1 MQKPISFGRYLL
13 LERLAIGGMAEVYLA
28 TSREGPAGA
37 LYAVKRILPTLA
49 EDAEFVG
56 MFLDEAR
63 IVAHL
68 DHPSIAPIHELG
80 RVGDRYFIAFEYVPG
95 QDLRALHKRL
105 RRAGE
110 QMQVSVAVHV
120 AHRLAD
126 ALDWAHRA
134 RDAQG
139 RDLQVV
145 HCDVSP
151 ANVLLAWD
159 GSVRLIDF
167 GIAQAAFRAHRERR
181 LLRGKLGYMT
191 PEGVRGLP
199 VDRRADVFALG
210 TVLWEMLAGEKLF
223 TGPSELALL
232 ERVRMAEVEPPS
244 SRNPAVLPGLDAVV
258 LRALAREPE
267 DRFAWASELRDALVP
282 FLGQGLPSSDAAALK
297 RLLTRHFRQELVA
310 EIDRVGRVEAA
321 RTLQVV
327 DEEDPGLTDP
337 GIDLDALEGPP
348 PGPPRMPVPRLGE
361 RLSRPRAL
369 VAAAAVLAVAAAG
382 AVVAHGVSTEPATGR
397 LVVQVQAAAE
407 VRVDGLALAPP
418 LVVGEARAV
427 EVKAGAHRVEFVGA
441 DGSRSAATVEV
452 RAGATQEL
460 LGVEIRAEP

>member
-1 MQKPISFGRYLL
+1 MSTPISFGRYLL

-28 TSREGPAGA
+28 TARDGPPGA

-49 EDAEFVG
+49 EDREFVG

-68 DHPSIAPIHELG
+68 DHPAIAPIHELG
-80 RVGDRYFIAFEYVPG
+80 RVGDRYFIAFDYVPG
-95 QDLRALHKRL
+95 HDLRALHKRL

-110 QMQVSVAVHV
+110 RMPEAVAVYV

-134 RDAQG
+134 RDEAG
-139 RDLQVV
+139 RDLHVV

-151 ANVLLAWD
+151 ANVLLGWD
-159 GSVRLIDF
+159 GTVRLIDF

-210 TVLWEMLAGEKLF
+210 TVLWEMLTGEKLF

-232 ERVRMAEVEPPS
+232 ERVRMAEVPPPS
-244 SRNPAVLPGLDAVV
+244 SRNPAVPPGLDAVV
-258 LRALAREPE
+258 LRALAREPA
-267 DRFAWASELRDALVP
+267 DRFDWASGLRDALSP
-282 FLGQGLPSSDAAALK
+282 YLAPGRASGGAAALQ
-297 RLLTRHFRQELVA
+297 RLLARHFRPEIMAEL
-310 EIDRVGRVEAA
+310 DRVGQAERGRSGRDA
-321 RTLQVV
+321 RD
-327 DEEDPGLTDP
+327 DEEPAITDP
-337 GIDLDALEGPP
+337 GFSLESLDGPP
-348 PGPPRMPVPRLGE
+348 PGPPRVTGSGDGGARF
-361 RLSRPRAL
+361 RPRTL
-369 VAAAAVLAVAAAG
+369 AAATAVLLLAIGG
-382 AVVAHGVSTEPATGR
+382 AVVAHGVSTVPATGR
-397 LVVQVQAAAE
+397 LVVQVQGVAE
-407 VRVDGLALAPP
+407 VRVDGVTVLPP

-427 EVKAGAHRVEFVGA
+427 DVKPGAHRVEILGA
-441 DGSRSAATVEV
+441 DGSRTAATVEV

-460 LGVEIRAEP
+460 LGIELR